1 MQIQLQMDGK
11 YEILWFRKDPIT
23 ILSTVLNIIVEK
35 ETNAFIKETSRIH
48 TTQSGKF

>member
-23 ILSTVLNIIVEK
+23 ILSTVLDIIVGK